1 MKASDSQPTHVPV
14 HRAFDAMPAA
24 VAIVSGIGE
33 PRISYINAA
42 LATLTGFSSTQLI
55 GRTPLDLAG
64 TQSDPVVAQQWRTAL
79 SQRSA
84 FVGEL
89 LAKLSGER
97 TLWLRISMRPF
108 VIADA
113 ASNALVITFEDI
125 TAHKAARASVR
136 ASEARLEVAMD
147 ASELSMWDWD
157 VTRDEVYYNDQ
168 WRISLGV
175 DPKELLRREALHERL
190 LLPDEAEVLDQFE
203 RHFRGATSQFDCEY
217 QLPTAFGKP
226 KWFLARAKV
235 VKRDDKGKAQ
245 RVIGVLRDIS
255 RRKQHLQESLDV
267 QQRFERAVY
276 GTSDGLYDW
285 DLLTGHVWYA
295 ARFREIVGYSDADFP
310 DTFSAFQT
318 IVDEVDRGQ
327 VVGSIRAH
335 LENRTPLDVRCR
347 VKTAGGST
355 LWCRMRGEAERN
367 AGGRPL
373 RLAGSI
379 SDISAQVEAE
389 QALNRTQDFYGT
401 ILDSLPLYIAYADRS
416 ERVIYANRRFQQFFD
431 IPLRDSMGRSVG
443 EIVGQRRY
451 EVIGSFVRAALQGR
465 TIEQQGRFR
474 DATGRPVDM
483 EAAFV
488 PHRDEAG
495 QIQGCFVAVRD
506 VTEKRLL
513 EAELRQSQK
522 MEAVGRL
529 TGGIAHDFNNL
540 LAVIIGNTQLLARSL
555 RESPR
560 LSRQAETA
568 LKAAMRGGELT
579 RRLLAFARQQV
590 LEPKVVDLNGLVGG
604 MFEFLRRSLTGEI
617 DIRQQLLGKE
627 PEGRGLKD
635 AQERL
640 LGKEPEC
647 RGRKDAQERP
657 ESQVWSVKIDP
668 GQLENAVLN
677 LVINARDAMP
687 EGGTITI
694 ATRNVVVSDTALP
707 ERSIGEDAPQPGE
720 YVLLE
725 VSDTGSG
732 MSADTL
738 KRVFEPFFTTKDVGK
753 GSGLGLSMVYGFV
766 KQSDGYINVT
776 SCVGQGT
783 SVHLYFPR
791 THALA
796 EHASLDQGA
805 SAEALPRGDET
816 ILVVEDNPEVR
827 ATAVEILGSLGYRLL
842 EAANGHQ
849 ALEKFMQHP
858 DVALVFSD
866 VMLPG
871 GLLGTSLVAKLC
883 ERRAGLKVLMTT
895 GFSESAIMHRG
906 LLDGSIAVLS
916 KPYKVE
922 DLARRVRAILDET
935 EETQRVPA

>member
-1 MKASDSQPTHVPV
+1 MKASDSQPTHASV
-14 HRAFDAMPAA
+14 HRAFDAMPVA
-24 VAIVSGIGE
+24 VAIASGTGE
-33 PRISYINAA
+33 PRISYVNPAF
-42 LATLTGFSSTQLI
+42 ATLTGFPSTQLI
-55 GRTPLDLAG
+55 GRSPLDLAG
-64 TQSDPVVAQQWRTAL
+64 PESDPVVAQQWRTAL
-79 SQRSA
+79 IQRSA

-89 LAKLSGER
+89 LARTSGER
-97 TLWLRISMRPF
+97 PSWLRISMRPY
-108 VIADA
+108 ATA
-113 ASNALVITFEDI
+113 ETASNAIVITFEDI

-136 ASEARLEVAMD
+136 ASEARLEVAME

-168 WRISLGV
+168 WRVSLGV
-175 DPKELLRREALHERL
+175 DPQELLRREALHERL

-217 QLPTAFGKP
+217 QLPTSFGKP

-245 RVIGVLRDIS
+245 RVVGVLRDIS
-255 RRKQHLQESLDV
+255 RRKQRMQESLDV
-267 QQRFERAVY
+267 QQRWERAVY

-310 DTFSAFQT
+310 DTFSAFQA
-318 IVDEVDRGQ
+318 IVDEADRGH
-327 VVGSIRAH
+327 VIGSIRAH
-335 LENRTPLDVRCR
+335 LENRAPLDVRCR
-347 VKTAGGST
+347 LKTASRKT

-401 ILDSLPLYIAYADRS
+401 VLDSLPLYIAYADRT
-416 ERVIYANRRFQQFFD
+416 ERVIYANRRFEQFFD
-431 IPLRDSMGRSVG
+431 MPLRDSMGRSVG

-474 DATGRPVDM
+474 DGTGRPIDM
-483 EAAFV
+483 EATFV

-590 LEPKVVDLNGLVGG
+590 LEPKVVDLNSLVGG

-617 DIRQQLLGKE
+617 DIRQQ
-627 PEGRGLKD
+627 
-635 AQERL
+635 
-640 LGKEPEC
+640 
-647 RGRKDAQERP
+647 P
-657 ESQVWSVKIDP
+657 ESEAWPVKIDP

-694 ATRNVVVSDTALP
+694 ATRNVVVGDTALA

-776 SCVGQGT
+776 SSVGQGT

-796 EHASLDQGA
+796 EHASLDQGG

-827 ATAVEILGSLGYRLL
+827 GTAVEILGSLGYRLL